1 MKFAARQPN
10 LRMSEIDTLDAA
22 KRIGFDGVQLA
33 ITPNDYE
40 QSPLWSLEDCQ
51 DIAAHAD
58 NVGIEVC
65 SVCAGALNQIGLG
78 APAEE
83 TRAEARRITEKCVQA
98 SAELGCSNVLLAF
111 FGKMAMNERDW
122 QNRAIEEIRKLVPLA
137 EELNVILAVE
147 CTLNA
152 ADTLRVV
159 DACESDMVGVYFDM
173 ANALYYG
180 YDPIEEAK
188 ALAPRIAEVH
198 IKDGTPD
205 AIVPL
210 GEGVVDVAGVI
221 NTLSDCGYDGYY
233 PFETTLKG
241 DPEEALARDLA
252 YVRELLGQ

>member
-10 LRMSEIDTLDAA
+10 LRMSEVDSLDAA
-22 KRIGFDGVQLA
+22 KRIGFDGIQLA

-40 QSPLWSLEDCQ
+40 KSPLWAVDDCQ

-65 SVCAGALNQIGLG
+65 SVCAGALNKIGLG
-78 APAEE
+78 APEEE
-83 TRAEARRITEKCVQA
+83 TRTEARRISEKCLQA
-98 SAELGCSNVLLAF
+98 AAELGCSNVLLAF
-111 FGKMAMNERDW
+111 FGEMVMNERDW
-122 QNRAIEEIRKLVPLA
+122 QDRAIEEILKLVPLA
-137 EELNVILAVE
+137 EAPNVILAVE

-152 ADTLRVV
+152 VDTLRVV

-188 ALAPRIAEVH
+188 ALAPRIAEAH
-198 IKDGTPD
+198 IKDGTPE

-210 GEGVVDVAGVI
+210 GEGEVAVAGVI
-221 NTLSDCGYDGYY
+221 NTPSGCGYDCDY
-233 PFETTLKG
+233 PVVTAPQG
-241 DPEEALARDLA
+241 
-252 YVRELLGQ
+252 